1 MAYLGSLLQDPSQA
15 AANMSARALVKSRLG
30 REGGLHPQT
39 HSCGYLKD
47 EVP

>member
-15 AANMSARALVKSRLG
+15 TANVSARALVKSRLG
-30 REGGLHPQT
+30 RQGRLHPQI
-39 HSCGYLKD
+39 HSCGYLQD